1 MNILQHAKAMLLLFF
16 FFFFK
21 KKMLFSLHSQEERDV
36 KWVMGD
42 RL

>member
-1 MNILQHAKAMLLLFF
+1 MNILQHAKASVVVVFF
-16 FFFFK
+16 FF